1 MLYILYQRIGAIIMV
16 CLALKPWTRLDDN
29 SNSNSTKASEPA
41 TPAPADNTNAGDDN
55 DNEYGPNWRDLAQQD
70 PKSREARKHSAK
82 LNMFF
87 GAQWNLLDAW
97 SSRYMDAITP
107 RTAESHEND
116 AENPKAKNESEPG
129 DSGKSTAAVVE
140 TKERSKIAF
149 SSKAKKTG
157 RKFGCFFV
165 IEIIFWFILSFWA
178 FSIFLSDSVSADKD
192 VGLGDTFPMLWVLL
206 SGYYGIIE
214 YILVLFFAPLKST
227 TLGDDA
233 ICASAI
239 KSFGGILICCVS
251 CITFPFVL
259 TALFIGAVF

>member
-107 RTAESHEND
+107 ESHD
-116 AENPKAKNESEPG
+116 VENPKAKQNDSQPG
-129 DSGKSTAAVVE
+129 DSGSGSAAAVE
-140 TKERSKIAF
+140 TKKERSKIAF

-157 RKFGCFFV
+157 GKFGCFFA

-178 FSIFLSDSVSADKD
+178 FSIFISDSVDVNSD

-206 SGYYGIIE
+206 SGYYGIVE
-214 YILVLFFAPLKST
+214 YIIVLFFAPLKST
-227 TLGDDA
+227 TLGDDD

-239 KSFGGILICCVS
+239 KSLGCILICCVS
-251 CITFPFVL
+251 SITFPFVL
-259 TALFIGAVF
+259 TVLFIGAVF